1 MLTESHISCS
11 FPARIRCPTRTESVS
26 VPTSNRPELPASHCT
41 WNFRL
46 SGAAIRS
53 TRVLL
58 GFLQYGSSGRC
69 LIWYEAQGQA
79 VRCYPSQA
87 HSHRLDVTA
96 HFLVSRLR
104 TTLAFSR
111 GFHS

>member
-26 VPTSNRPELPASHCT
+26 VPTSNRPWLPASHCT

-58 GFLQYGSSGRC
+58 HFLQYGSSARC
-69 LIWYEAQGQA
+69 LIWYEGQKQA
-79 VRCYPSQA
+79 VRWYSPGRAIVAADQVATSA
-87 HSHRLDVTA
+87 VGASWTED
-96 HFLVSRLR
+96 S
-104 TTLAFSR
+104 
-111 GFHS
+111 